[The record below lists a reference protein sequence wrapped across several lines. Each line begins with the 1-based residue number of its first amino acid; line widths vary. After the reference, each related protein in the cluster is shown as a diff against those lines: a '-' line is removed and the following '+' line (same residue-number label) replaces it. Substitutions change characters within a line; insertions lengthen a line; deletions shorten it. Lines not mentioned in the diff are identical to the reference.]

1 MCVATKKH
9 MDRRGIEYTEI
20 DVSKDTDSLD
30 HIVSL
35 GYKQVPVV
43 EVDDT
48 HWSGYNQEKI
58 EALAS

>member
-20 DVSKDTDSLD
+20 DVSKDSESLE
-30 HIVSL
+30 HVVGL

-43 EVDDT
+43 EVDGK
-48 HWSGYNQEKI
+48 HWSGYNYDKI
-58 EALAS
+58 EALIS